1 MDQKMSKEAAIQV
14 ENLHKNYG
22 SFTAVQDIS
31 FSVHH
36 QEIFGIVGPN
46 GAGKTTTIEC
56 LEGLRRPDR
65 GLVRVLG
72 VDPQKSRRA
81 LHERIGV
88 QLQESRIASQIK
100 VWEVLDL
107 YTSFYEKSV
116 DYEDLM
122 VKLNLAPSR
131 SIYYSRLSGG
141 QKQRLFIAM
150 SLINDPEIVF
160 FDELTTGLDPQARRV
175 IWDLVREVNDSGK
188 TVVLTTHFMEEAERL
203 CDRVLIMDHGKI
215 VALDTPENLVK
226 NLGAEH
232 KVIFSIKGKFP
243 TEGFADLD
251 TVENIDVFRDKVT
264 ISGKDQ
270 RLLAEVVNLLAE
282 KGIRYYDLQTQQ
294 PNLEDV
300 FIRLTGK
307 EIRN

>member
-1 MDQKMSKEAAIQV
+1 MQHDTTIQV
-14 ENLHKNYG
+14 KNLQKNYG
-22 SFTAVQDIS
+22 SFTAVHDIS
-31 FSVHH
+31 FSVCN

-46 GAGKTTTIEC
+46 GAGKTSTIEC
-56 LEGLRRPDR
+56 LEGLRRPDK
-65 GLVRVLG
+65 GIIQVLG
-72 VDPQKSRRA
+72 MDPQKSRRA

-88 QLQESRIASQIK
+88 QLQESHIASQIK

-107 YTSFYEKSV
+107 YTSFYAQSV
-116 DYEDLM
+116 DYENLM
-122 VKLNLAPSR
+122 EKLNLSPSR
-131 SIYYSRLSGG
+131 STFYSRLSGG
-141 QKQRLFIAM
+141 QKQRLFIAL

-175 IWDLVREVNDSGK
+175 IWDLVREVNESGK

-203 CDRVLIMDHGKI
+203 CDRVLVMDHGKI

-226 NLGAEH
+226 NLSAEH
-232 KVIFSIKGKFP
+232 KVLFSVKGKFQM
-243 TEGFADLD
+243 EDFASLAS
-251 TVENIDVFRDKVT
+251 VENIDVFRDKVT
-264 ISGKDQ
+264 ISGKEQ
-270 RLLAEVVNLLAE
+270 RLLADVVNLLAD